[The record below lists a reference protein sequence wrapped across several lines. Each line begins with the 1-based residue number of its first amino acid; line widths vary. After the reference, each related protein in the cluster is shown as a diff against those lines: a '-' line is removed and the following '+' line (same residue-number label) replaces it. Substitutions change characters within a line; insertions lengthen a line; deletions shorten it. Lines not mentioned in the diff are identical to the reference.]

1 MQTSFRAKE
10 LELIANSRKGIAT
23 RTILKLVNMNQNY
36 CLLYQFIWE
45 LK

>member
-10 LELIANSRKGIAT
+10 LEIIVNSRKGIA
-23 RTILKLVNMNQNY
+23 TILKLVNMNQNY